1 MSKPQYTPK
10 LEEKDELD
18 YDLDFTCTSYK
29 DQLKQI
35 RAKAG
40 KIIFIS

>member
-18 YDLDFTCTSYK
+18 FELDFTSTSYK
-29 DQLKQI
+29 D
-35 RAKAG
+35 
-40 KIIFIS
+40 